1 MGRGDKGVETEKARE
16 TERQRERERERR
28 LAISTWKGWRVE

>member
-16 TERQRERERERR
+16 TERQRERERERGGWP
-28 LAISTWKGWRVE
+28 LAHGRVGE